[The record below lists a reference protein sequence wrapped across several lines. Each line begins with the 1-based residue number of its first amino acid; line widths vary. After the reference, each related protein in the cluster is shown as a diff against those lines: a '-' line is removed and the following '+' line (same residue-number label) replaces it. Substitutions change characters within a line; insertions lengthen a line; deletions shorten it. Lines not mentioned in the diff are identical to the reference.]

1 MSGRA
6 EIVKNRIEKVIQK
19 TGDAIEDGI
28 RKASKSK
35 KKLMEEVNREA
46 AFWRAVQ
53 LGLRPIENPEIV
65 VREYLNQQIIE
76 EIKKRKLTHAEV
88 ADICLTSRP
97 RITKIMNKKL
107 KKISTD
113 HLINILGVLGV
124 QFIPGNR

>member
-19 TGDAIEDGI
+19 SGDAIEDGI

-35 KKLMEEVNREA
+35 RKLMEEVNREA

-53 LGLRPIENPEIV
+53 LGLRPIEKPEV
-65 VREYLNQQIIE
+65 LVREYLNQQIIE

-113 HLINILGVLGV
+113 HLINILGVLGI